1 MMNDERKLNLKVD
14 VPAGS
19 LQRRTM
25 TAGGGWL
32 AVLVVLQLVI
42 ASGVVLLLLGDREIV
57 KPGAETGG
65 RASELRRLALE
76 LENKSLEQAA
86 AGTWEQ
92 YLERVPGAPDRAEI
106 LYRIGRL
113 YMQAEEFQRAAAAF
127 VRCEQVEPDGEL
139 QSRIGQN
146 LVTCL
151 RRLGRYGEVGRELSR
166 RVETGG
172 DDVKQGRVLVT
183 LAGEALTEADLDRM
197 VERRVDQMLSLQ
209 GGHGAAMRES
219 LLRQFS
225 STEMRQQIFQELLQ
239 TQLFTRRA
247 RELKLD
253 SKEGFL
259 QARAALEENLLAS
272 QYQAHE
278 LNRVQPTDVDIEAY
292 YAAEPDR
299 YREPE
304 AMRIVVIALSQDE
317 QPQSL
322 LTDVRNAEDFKRLA
336 AQRSSHVADDAE
348 PAVER
353 RRIVRGQNH
362 FELGKTDSLFELET
376 GDWNREPHTNGERR
390 FLVLADDR
398 TPARTPPLS
407 EIRTRVE
414 NDYVSRK
421 QQELVRKIFEE
432 LMDRYDVRIVSLPGT
447 AGSDDTDPD
456 DGPDEEQGDRSNAD
470 Q

>member
-1 MMNDERKLNLKVD
+1 MMNDERKVNLRVD
-14 VPAGS
+14 VPSGR
-19 LQRRTM
+19 LQQRT
-25 TAGGGWL
+25 TSGGRGWL
-32 AVLVVLQLVI
+32 ALLVVLQLVI
-42 ASGVVLLLLGDREIV
+42 VIGVALLLLGDGEVGKPVAEI
-57 KPGAETGG
+57 GG
-65 RASELRRLALE
+65 RVSELRTLALE
-76 LENKSLEQAA
+76 LEDKSLGQAA
-86 AGTWEQ
+86 AKTWEQ
-92 YLERVPGAPDRAEI
+92 YLERFPEAADRAEI
-106 LYRIGRL
+106 LYRVGKL
-113 YMQAEEFQRAAAAF
+113 YMQAGEFERAAATF
-127 VRCEQVEPDGEL
+127 VRCEQAGPDDEL
-139 QSRIGQN
+139 KSRIGQK

-172 DDVKQGRVLVT
+172 DDVKQGRVLAT

-225 STEMRQQIFQELLQ
+225 SPEMRQQVFQELLQ

-259 QARAALEENLLAS
+259 QAREALEENLLAS
-272 QYQAHE
+272 QFQAHE

-304 AMRIVVIALSQDE
+304 AMRVVVIGLRPEE
-317 QPQSL
+317 QSQSL
-322 LTDVRNAEDFKRLA
+322 LADVKDAEDFKRLA
-336 AQRSSHVADDAE
+336 AERGSQTAGDAAPGKE
-348 PAVER
+348 T

-362 FELGKTDSLFELET
+362 FELGNTDSLFELET
-376 GDWNREPHTNGERR
+376 GSWNREPHANGERR

-407 EIRTRVE
+407 EIRARVE
-414 NDYVSRK
+414 NDYMSRK
-421 QQELVRKIFEE
+421 QQELVRKSLEE
-432 LMDRYDVRIVSLPGT
+432 LMDRYDVRVVSLPGAT
-447 AGSDDTDPD
+447 GNDDTDD
-456 DGPDEEQGDRSNAD
+456 APDEKQGDRSNAD